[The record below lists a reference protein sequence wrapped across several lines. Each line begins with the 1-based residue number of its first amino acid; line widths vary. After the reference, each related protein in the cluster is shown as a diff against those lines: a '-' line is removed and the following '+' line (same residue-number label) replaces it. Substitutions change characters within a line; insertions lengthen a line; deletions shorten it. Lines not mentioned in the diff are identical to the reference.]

1 MNETFERV
9 PVTAQVEAKEEKKG
23 VEVDEDGEL
32 KDPTFCPFCGIKED
46 ELDNIYDQHYP
57 ILEELDNIEE

>member
-1 MNETFERV
+1 MALKSLDCAFCYNKTEIEY
-9 PVTAQVEAKEEKKG
+9 
-23 VEVDEDGEL
+23 EVDEDGEL

-57 ILEELDNIEE
+57 ILEELEHLDE